1 MGRDKAL
8 LLWQGRPLI
17 EHTLEK
23 LRTLTA
29 IPRILG
35 ARPDLETFAPTIP
48 DNFPGGGPLA
58 GIEAALSVT
67 DAELNLFL
75 PVDVPLL
82 PLEFLRWMTDRAL
95 LTQAAAT
102 VPCVEGRLQPL
113 CAVYHRDLRDGIR
126 VSLRNGD
133 GKITRAFEQ
142 AASEQGRPV
151 DAIDIES
158 IAAARS
164 GEFAGSGP
172 AAEWPYLWFQN
183 LNTPGDLERSL
194 EARSGSLRDSSLMA

>member
-102 VPCVEGRLQPL
+102 VPRVGGRLQPL
-113 CAVYHRDLRDGIR
+113 CAAYHRDLRDGIR
-126 VSLRNGD
+126 VSLRNGE
-133 GKITRAFEQ
+133 GKITRAIEQ

-151 DAIDIES
+151 DAIEVES
-158 IAAARS
+158 VAAARS
-164 GEFAGSGP
+164 GEFAENGSSSSRM
-172 AAEWPYLWFQN
+172 WPYLWFQN

-194 EARSGSLRDSSLMA
+194 EAPS